1 MSFRINLGIWFTW
14 VTPDTLYSF
23 KTILGKEYYLYY
35 HGLIN
40 MNWTAIIITGTIAL
54 FVVLPKIIF
63 DFIRKSKLLK
73 KEEELEKLKYQRE
86 ILELE
91 IKKQLNEIKMLED
104 ESKKYDK
111 IINGN

>member
-1 MSFRINLGIWFTW
+1 
-14 VTPDTLYSF
+14 
-23 KTILGKEYYLYY
+23 
-35 HGLIN
+35 